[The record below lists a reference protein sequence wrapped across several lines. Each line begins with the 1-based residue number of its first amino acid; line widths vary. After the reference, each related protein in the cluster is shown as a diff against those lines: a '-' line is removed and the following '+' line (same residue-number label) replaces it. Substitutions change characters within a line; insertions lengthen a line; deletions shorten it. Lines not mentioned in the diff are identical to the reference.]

1 LYSLTGIR
9 GVDVDAAGD
18 VDLDGFS
25 DIAIRTEVPNS
36 SGASSFRAQI
46 RSGVDGSLLLN
57 APMQGNALDAGFDVN
72 RDGYNDLVV
81 GESGYSIGPNAVG
94 RVVFLS
100 GSPTPPLTYC
110 QGKTNS
116 LGCVP
121 YAWASGSTSLSG
133 PNNLVVRCANILNNK
148 LGIMFWGRQANSAPF
163 LGGTLCIGTP
173 FFRTGSMV
181 SGGTVGSDDCS
192 GSFAMPFTHAMMNQ
206 NGLNVGSSVYCQF
219 WHRDPGYPAPANVG
233 LTDGVVFTV
242 SF

>member
-1 LYSLTGIR
+1 MQ
-9 GVDVDAAGD
+9 V
-18 VDLDGFS
+18 
-25 DIAIRTEVPNS
+25 
-36 SGASSFRAQI
+36 
-46 RSGVDGSLLLN
+46 RSGVDGSLILN
-57 APMQGNALDAGFDVN
+57 VSMQGNALDAGFDVN

-110 QGKTNS
+110 QGKANS

-133 PNNLVVRCANILNNK
+133 PNNFVVRCANILNNK

-219 WHRDPGYPAPANVG
+219 WHRDPGYPAPGNVG